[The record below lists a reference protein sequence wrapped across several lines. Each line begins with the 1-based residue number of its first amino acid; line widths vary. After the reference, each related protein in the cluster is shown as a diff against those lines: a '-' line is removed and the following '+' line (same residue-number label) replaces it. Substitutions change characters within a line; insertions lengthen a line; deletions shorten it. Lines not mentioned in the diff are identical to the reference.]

1 MLNLTALTTE
11 TVAPTEGREIAA
23 AYAAKDAQ
31 LKSLQGELTLLKEQL
46 ADATHEAWL
55 TQNSVKLTP
64 SIFFEGVNGNDIQVG
79 RRRSTK
85 LFPAIP
91 DGADACFDESFKITI
106 DGSKL
111 SPDQRQAAIDAIAK
125 SGITK
130 SAIKADSGF
139 KLKADALPIA
149 IQSGDDVLQS
159 FVEGCFSNTVTV
171 K

>member
-64 SIFFEGVNGNDIQVG
+64 SIFFEGVNGNDI
-79 RRRSTK
+79 RRSTK